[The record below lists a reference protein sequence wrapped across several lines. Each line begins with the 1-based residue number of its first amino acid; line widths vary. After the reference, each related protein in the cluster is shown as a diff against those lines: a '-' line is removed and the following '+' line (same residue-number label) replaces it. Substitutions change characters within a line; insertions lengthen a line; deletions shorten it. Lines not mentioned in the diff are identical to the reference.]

1 MAAIK
6 AITGEGKLFRAAL
19 LDYFYTRRAESEI
32 GVGTRF
38 KYVSAFFGTSELVT
52 KNPAGGWAVAEIPND
67 FALNN
72 LKGKFAE
79 AALIC
84 TADNGL
90 ISVTATLQ
98 DAVLPAD
105 TAYDFNT
112 LMLVD
117 DDGQAFAVLC
127 CQQDTLYQGKA
138 FTAKLTI
145 DQRAD

>member
-6 AITGEGKLFRAAL
+6 AVTGAGKLFRAAL

-38 KYVSAFFGTSELVT
+38 KYVKALFGTSALVT
-52 KNPAGGWAVAEIPND
+52 KNPAGGWAVAEIPPTFTVGD
-67 FALNN
+67 LT
-72 LKGKFAE
+72 GKFAE
-79 AALIC
+79 VGLIC

-90 ISVTATLQ
+90 ITVTATLQ
-98 DAVLPAD
+98 DSVLPANM
-105 TAYDFNT
+105 AYDFNT
-112 LMLVD
+112 LALVD
-117 DDGQAFAVLC
+117 DDGLAFAVLC